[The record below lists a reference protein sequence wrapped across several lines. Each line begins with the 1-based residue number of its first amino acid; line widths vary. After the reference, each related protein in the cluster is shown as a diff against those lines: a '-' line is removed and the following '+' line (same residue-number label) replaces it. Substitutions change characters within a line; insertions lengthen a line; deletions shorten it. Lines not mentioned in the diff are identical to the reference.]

1 MFGAFIGDII
11 GSTREFEKLKTK
23 EFDLFPKGSSFTDD
37 SIMTVAIGDALM
49 EWKRDGGDFKSCVI
63 SHMKKYGRA
72 YPFPK
77 GGYGS
82 RFAKWLLRNVNYPY
96 NSFGNGAAMRVSPC
110 ALIAQSLEEA
120 LDLAKQS
127 AEVTHNH
134 PEGIK
139 GAQATAAAVFLAKT
153 RESKEE
159 IEKYIRANFYKME
172 KTLDE
177 IRPAYRFHG
186 DCQESVPQSI
196 EAFLESINFEDAIR
210 NVISLGGDADTMGA
224 ITGSIAWTY
233 YSRDGVTKDMEQ
245 IWTEARKYIPD
256 VLVERAYAFQEFCNK

>member
-49 EWKRDGGDFKSCVI
+49 EWKQDGGDLKSCAI

-159 IEKYIRANFYKME
+159 IGKYIRANFYKME

-177 IRPAYRFHG
+177 IRPTYRFHG

-196 EAFLESINFEDAIR
+196 EAFLESIDFEDAIR

-245 IWTEARKYIPD
+245 IWTGARKYIPD